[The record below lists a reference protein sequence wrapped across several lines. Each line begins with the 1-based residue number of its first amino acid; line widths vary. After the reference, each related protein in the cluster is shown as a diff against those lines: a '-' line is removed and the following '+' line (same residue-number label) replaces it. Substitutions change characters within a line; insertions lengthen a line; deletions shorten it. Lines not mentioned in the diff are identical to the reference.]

1 MPEELHW
8 FKWEAYLTF
17 LSGFLLLCVVYYL
30 NAKLYL
36 IDDPKLHL
44 HPAQAI
50 LIGLGFIAG
59 GWIVYDVLCKS
70 PLGRDSR
77 VLGVAWGGVL
87 VGSAY
92 ELCHIFSG
100 RGAFIHVG
108 AMIGTAMAANVFAV
122 IIPNQKKTVAAL
134 LKGEKPDPRFGQNGQ
149 AALHAQQ
156 LHDAAGAADHDQ
168 QPLSRCST
176 ASPTTG

>member
-1 MPEELHW
+1 M
-8 FKWEAYLTF
+8 
-17 LSGFLLLCVVYYL
+17 
-30 NAKLYL
+30 
-36 IDDPKLHL
+36 
-44 HPAQAI
+44 
-50 LIGLGFIAG
+50 IGLAFIAG
-59 GWIVYDVLCKS
+59 GWIVYDTLCKS

-87 VGSAY
+87 VASAY

-134 LKGEKPDPRFGQNGQ
+134 LKGEKPDPRTRPDRQ
-149 AALHAQQ
+149 AAFHAQQ
-156 LHDAAGAADHDQ
+156 LHDAAGPADHDQ
-168 QPLSRCST
+168 QPLPDALQRALQLADPLGPLRRLVAHPRILQPQGPGHRELRLRCRGRRRICR
-176 ASPTTG
+176 A